1 MYFSNGIAAF
11 QTYLQLGVAA
21 CSLEGVGWWN
31 GAGAVNGFFADAVF
45 VYRVTGDGLVKEAVL
60 AAAKAMGWRQRA
72 VAVKFVRGVADEVRE
87 QLTVEAGPEG
97 MAHRLEQLASEIGLR
112 DSTVRDGVHDRGLD
126 LHEELEKVLGN
137 WRAYCDATVFRRLF
151 PNLFNGR

>member
-1 MYFSNGIAAF
+1 MYFSNGIAAL
-11 QTYLQLGVAA
+11 QMYLQLDVAA

-31 GAGAVNGFFADAVF
+31 GAGAVNSFFADAVF
-45 VYRVTGDGLVKEAVL
+45 VYRVTGDELVKEAALV
-60 AAAKAMGWRQRA
+60 AARAMGWRQRA

-87 QLTVEAGPEG
+87 QLTVEAGPDG

-112 DSTVRDGVHDRGLD
+112 DSTVDGVHDRALD
-126 LHEELEKVLGN
+126 LHEKLEKVLGN